1 MRTAIGVGM
10 AKLRIFH
17 AETVGSLP
25 HSNELIN
32 ARQDFDNKA
41 IKREQLRKVEDEE
54 VRKAVALQERL
65 GFEAVTDGELR
76 RKTYMDFIT
85 EGITGLRMEWTTQVA
100 MGGYKDL
107 QGTNTATPR
116 PIPKV
121 VERIKHSPKSPGPRD
136 FTSLKAIT
144 KNVAKA
150 TIVGP
155 AIIHFFGGR
164 DIISKD
170 VYPDLD
176 EFWSDLVAAYH
187 AEMRQ
192 LADAG
197 CNYLQIDETSIIK
210 LVDPVIRDAIKAR
223 GEDPDAVQQAYFE
236 ALIAVVDGAPK
247 GMRLALHMCRGN
259 NHGKWQAQGGY
270 DAIAEKLFSQVNV
283 DVFSLEFD
291 SPRAGNFEPLKK
303 LPEGKVAILGL
314 LSTKVRAVED
324 ADQIIGRIHEASK
337 FVPLEYLGVSPQC
350 GFWGG
355 INLCTPEETEAKLRR
370 VVEIAKR
377 VWH

>member
-1 MRTAIGVGM
+1 M
-10 AKLRIFH
+10 LQIFH

-25 HSNELIN
+25 HSDELIR
-32 ARQDFDNKA
+32 ARQDFENKK
-41 IKREQLRKVEDEE
+41 IEREQLRKVEDEE
-54 VRKAVALQERL
+54 VHKAVALQERL

-76 RKTYMDFIT
+76 RKTYIDFIT
-85 EGITGLRMEWTTQVA
+85 EGITGTRMEWTTQVG

-107 QGTNTATPR
+107 QGANTATPR
-116 PIPKV
+116 PITKV
-121 VERIKHSPKSPGPRD
+121 VEKIRHSPDSPGPRD
-136 FTSLKAIT
+136 FASLRSIT

-164 DIISKD
+164 DSISND
-170 VYPDLD
+170 IYPNLD
-176 EFWSDLVAAYH
+176 DFWSDLIAAYH
-187 AEMRQ
+187 AEMKQ

-197 CNYLQIDETSIIK
+197 CTYLQIDETSIIK
-210 LVDPVIRDAIKAR
+210 LVDPAIRDSLRAR
-223 GEDPDAVQQAYFE
+223 GEDPEAVQKSYFD
-236 ALIAVVDGAPK
+236 ALIAVVDGAPD
-247 GMRLALHMCRGN
+247 GMRLALHVCRGN
-259 NHGKWQAQGGY
+259 NRGKWQAQGGY
-270 DAIAEKLFSQVNV
+270 DVIAEKLFNQVNV

-291 SPRAGNFEPLKK
+291 SPRAGSFEPLKE

-314 LSTKVRAVED
+314 LSTKVRTVED
-324 ADQIIGRIHEASK
+324 ADQIIGRIQEASK
-337 FVPLEYLGVSPQC
+337 FAPLEYLGVSPQC
-350 GFWGG
+350 GFWGN